1 MYENLR
7 TMARR
12 RVVTR
17 TVVGTEYTCMTVD
30 TVTATVGT
38 KLFTLTGQT
47 YTQDKALKLLQK
59 QYDTDTEKVVSIVSE
74 KNVDCIYGMLES
86 DFIRLASRMDE
97 DRHFL
102 EDEEE
107 EEEEE

>member
-1 MYENLR
+1 
-7 TMARR
+7 MARR

-17 TVVGTEYTCMTVD
+17 TVVGTEYTCMVVD
-30 TVTATVGT
+30 TATATVGT
-38 KLFTLTGQT
+38 KVYTLTGQT
-47 YTQDKALKLLQK
+47 YTQDKALKLIQK

-86 DFIRLASRMDE
+86 DFIRLAKPMTE
-97 DRHFL
+97 ERHFI

-107 EEEEE
+107 DEEE